1 MAQAICETVDRII
14 AAEEKVRARRIA
26 DRPAALAVGDV
37 DERARMQADDRR
49 IERHLFAERRARI
62 SESQQMTLRGTPRV
76 ACARRAV
83 CCARS
88 RTRGSLPG
96 QAEPLNFADDSVT
109 AHPNGDA
116 QLATAHAGG
125 EAGLGLFH

>member
-49 IERHLFAERRARI
+49 IERHLFAERSARL
-62 SESQQMTLRGTPRV
+62 SEAQQKTLRGTPRG
-76 ACARRAV
+76 ACARRGV

-88 RTRGSLPG
+88 RTPRSPTPPA
-96 QAEPLNFADDSVT
+96 QA
-109 AHPNGDA
+109 
-116 QLATAHAGG
+116 
-125 EAGLGLFH
+125 